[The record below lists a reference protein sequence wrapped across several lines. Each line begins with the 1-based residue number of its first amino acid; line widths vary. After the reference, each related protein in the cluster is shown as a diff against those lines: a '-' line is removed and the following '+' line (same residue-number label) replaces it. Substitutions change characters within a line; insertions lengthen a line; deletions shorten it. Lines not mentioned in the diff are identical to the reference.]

1 MELDGIRESLKKRL
15 KEKRYLH
22 SVGVEEVACD
32 MALLYGCD
40 MEKAGIAGILHDC
53 AKYLTGQQLLE
64 ECVKY
69 HIPVTDIE
77 RKCPHLLH
85 AKVGALY
92 AQIKY
97 GVQDKEIISAI
108 TYHTTGRPAMGLLE
122 KIIFTADY
130 IEPYRKPLPGIWGIR
145 EMAYSD
151 LDKAVEMVLEN
162 MLDYLQESGGDIDA
176 LTFETYQYYRE
187 QNLFRQPDEG
197 GLG

>member
-1 MELDGIRESLKKRL
+1 MELDGIRESLKKLL
-15 KEKRYLH
+15 KESRYLH
-22 SVGVEEVACD
+22 CAGVEEVACD
-32 MALLYGCD
+32 MALLHGCD
-40 MEKAGIAGILHDC
+40 MEKARIAGILHDC

-64 ECVKY
+64 ECGKY
-69 HIPVTDIE
+69 RIPVTDIE

-97 GVQDKEIISAI
+97 GVKDEEIINAV

-130 IEPYRKPLPGIWGIR
+130 IEPCRKPLPRIWEIR

-162 MLDYLQESGGDIDA
+162 MLNYLQESGGDIDT
-176 LTFETYQYYRE
+176 LTLETYRYYR
-187 QNLFRQPDEG
+187 NKNMSR
-197 GLG
+197 